1 MSARVDGSAPFASS
15 PAPEPMRVLV
25 VEDEFKTASFIR
37 KALQAEGFAVDVL
50 HNGDQVLPSV
60 ETTNFDVVL
69 LDIMLPGRDGLSL
82 VRQMRERKLNI
93 PVLLL
98 TARGEVTERVEGLNA
113 GADDY
118 LAKPFAIAELVA
130 RVRALSR
137 RGSETKSSVLRVGD
151 LTLDTIL
158 RQARRGERVI
168 DLAAREFRLLE
179 YLMRC
184 KGRVCDR
191 MAIVE
196 SVWDYDFDPGSN
208 LVDVYVMR
216 LRDKIDAG
224 FDHKLLHTVRGVGYV
239 LKEATSA

>member
-1 MSARVDGSAPFASS
+1 M
-15 PAPEPMRVLV
+15 
-25 VEDEFKTASFIR
+25 
-37 KALQAEGFAVDVL
+37 
-50 HNGDQVLPSV
+50 
-60 ETTNFDVVL
+60 ETTNFDVIL
-69 LDIMLPGRDGLSL
+69 LDVMLPGRDGLSVL
-82 VRQMRERKLNI
+82 RQMRARKLNT

-137 RGSETKSSVLRVGD
+137 RGGETKSAVLRVGD

-158 RQARRGERVI
+158 RQARRGEKVI

-216 LRDKIDAG
+216 LRDKIDARFVSLG
-224 FDHKLLHTVRGVGYV
+224 EKIEEMKGELLTAGERRARSLHRRINE
-239 LKEATSA
+239 LEAGLARVDERTKK